1 MSSETVSDRKSM
13 ISLLSQILLTILFV
27 GGYLWM
33 VREFMT
39 GAVKVDPTLKD
50 VFVAL
55 IGVITGSVATVMNF
69 WFSSSRSSQA
79 KDEAR

>member
-1 MSSETVSDRKSM
+1 MHRAT
-13 ISLLSQILLTILFV
+13 ISLLAQILLTILFV

-33 VREFMT
+33 VKEFMT
-39 GAVKVDPTLKD
+39 GSVKVAADLKD

-55 IGVITGSVATVMNF
+55 IGVITGSVSTVLNF
-69 WFSSSRSSQA
+69 WFSSSRSSQQ

>member
-1 MSSETVSDRKSM
+1 MSRQT
-13 ISLLSQILLTILFV
+13 ISLLAQITLTILFV

-33 VREFMT
+33 VKAFMT
-39 GAVKVDPTLKD
+39 GAVKVDASLKD

-55 IGVITGSVATVMNF
+55 IGVITGSVATVLNF

-79 KDEAR
+79 KDEEKTP